1 MLSEMAQM
9 SVLHK
14 IITKRYTSS
23 FPLPLQQWSRSLSN
37 VSQIDAA
44 VQEFNKELELVFGQP
59 PAAFNSGSQDNGSR
73 IVDNEPIAR
82 QLAENNSAQLV
93 EKGHALS
100 HVDTHGK
107 ANMVD
112 VSEKPGS
119 KRMAVASCKVL
130 LGENAFRLVAANQI
144 AKGDVLSVAKIA
156 GIYGAKH
163 TANLIP
169 LCHNIMLSK
178 VQIELRLNEQ
188 EQAVEI
194 EGEVTSVGQTGVEM
208 EAMTAVS
215 VAGLTIYDMC
225 KAVSKDIQITNIQLE
240 MKTGGKSGKWVR
252 NQ

>member
-1 MLSEMAQM
+1 M
-9 SVLHK
+9 SH
-14 IITKRYTSS
+14 
-23 FPLPLQQWSRSLSN
+23 
-37 VSQIDAA
+37 VSQVDAA
-44 VQEFNKELELVFGQP
+44 IEEFNQELELVFGQP
-59 PAAFNSGSQDNGSR
+59 PAAFNSGSQYNGSR
-73 IVDNEPIAR
+73 TVDNESIER
-82 QLAENNSAQLV
+82 QLAEKNSAKLV
-93 EKGHALS
+93 EKGHTLS

-178 VQIELRLNEQ
+178 VQLELRLNEH
-188 EQAVEI
+188 ERAVEI
-194 EGEVTSVGQTGVEM
+194 KGEVTSVGQTGVEM

-240 MKTGGKSGKWVR
+240 TKTGGKSGEWAR